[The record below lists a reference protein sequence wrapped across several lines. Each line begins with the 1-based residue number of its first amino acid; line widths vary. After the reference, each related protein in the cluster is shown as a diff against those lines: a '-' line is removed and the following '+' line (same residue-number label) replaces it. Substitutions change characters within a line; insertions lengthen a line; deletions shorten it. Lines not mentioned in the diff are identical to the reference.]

1 MLPPP
6 PSCSVGYPMIQL
18 WADKPAL
25 PLRDRVN
32 ITSNIFRPLKP
43 PWVSSALVLTASPSM
58 GRAEVAERDDGI
70 LREANSLCPAPLGP
84 QHPGGEQSPD
94 DFPDAHCGSL
104 GSGGWSFYPTCTL
117 PIVCSPAHPPC
128 SRLYVFPVSLGH
140 LSWAVSWAPGP
151 GLDSGHRHVGVA
163 LPCPHAD
170 LQKDPSEQ
178 ETTLSL

>member
-1 MLPPP
+1 MGRQARLASPRQ
-6 PSCSVGYPMIQL
+6 SEYDLKHLQ
-18 WADKPAL
+18 
-25 PLRDRVN
+25 
-32 ITSNIFRPLKP
+32 PLKP

-70 LREANSLCPAPLGP
+70 LHEANSLCPAPLGP
-84 QHPGGEQSPD
+84 QHPGEEQSPD

-104 GSGGWSFYPTCTL
+104 GSGGWSFHPTCTL
-117 PIVCSPAHPPC
+117 PMCVPQLVLLAPGCMF
-128 SRLYVFPVSLGH
+128 FPVSLGH

-163 LPCPHAD
+163 LPRPHAD